1 MVSKVVDIHPH
12 IIATDRVKYP
22 LDPLFG
28 VQSGWSKERPVEIDG
43 FIAEMNEAGVDKA
56 AIVQASTCFGFDNSY
71 VTDSIAHHKGRL
83 TGVGSINLIAPDAVK
98 TLDMW
103 MKKGITGLRMFM
115 GGSTTTGFD
124 TTLMDDKRV
133 FPVWEVLSQ
142 HGMSMCL
149 QTGAEGL
156 AQVAGLAKRFPKV
169 NIILDHLARAD
180 TSDGPDYK
188 KSVSL
193 FAMANF
199 ENVHLKITPTVF
211 EHAQKGTATHE
222 TFFPKLVGAFTAQRI
237 AWGSNFPA
245 TAGKLKD
252 NLAGARKALASL
264 SDDDRAWIFAKTA
277 QKLYPALR
285 D

>member
-1 MVSKVVDIHPH
+1 MLRCQYQHMDNSS
-12 IIATDRVKYP
+12 
-22 LDPLFG
+22 G
-28 VQSGWSKERPVEIDG
+28 V
-43 FIAEMNEAGVDKA
+43 GVLDKA

-83 TGVGSINLIAPDAVK
+83 TGVGSINLIAPDATK

-124 TTLMDDKRV
+124 TSLMDDKRV

-149 QTGAEGL
+149 QTGPDGL

-252 NLAGARKALASL
+252 NLAGARKALADVRVRRALGMVIDRQQIVDKVLRAGESPALHLTPPGTGLASL
-264 SDDDRAWIFAKTA
+264 SR
-277 QKLYPALR
+277 PAR
-285 D
+285 FERRSS